1 MARAPLDDLAA
12 AYGYASLEVS
22 FKATKEASISW
33 KIYGK
38 KVYVVLSD
46 YFEGAPNIVILEL
59 CESAILWA
67 KGGRMDMPSYR
78 DWVSNGDFI
87 ERNRRMY
94 LKRSRNLAR
103 TEAGEHRNLTDSL
116 DRLLES
122 GLVLPSDIEN
132 SYFTWTA
139 RPNYGK
145 VGYCSPMMRVV
156 AVSRSLDSADVPEAV
171 LDYVV
176 YHETLHLRQGF
187 RPFCRSHDREFRQ
200 LERLYPDKDGCN
212 RFLRSMKNSEKRRIP
227 EQLRF
232 FPREHVVDG
241 DQMHCP
247 RHAVFQTLLESGLGE
262 YDVSGVL
269 QPFHVP

>member
-1 MARAPLDDLAA
+1 MAGAPLNDLAV
-12 AYGYASLEVS
+12 AYRYASVEVS

-33 KIYGK
+33 RISGK
-38 KVYVVLSD
+38 NVSIVLSD

-67 KGGRMDMPSYR
+67 RGDSMEMPAYR

-103 TEAGEHRNLTDSL
+103 TEVGEHRNLTDSL
-116 DRLLES
+116 DRLLDSE
-122 GLVLPSDIEN
+122 LVLPSDIEN

-156 AVSRSLDSADVPEAV
+156 AISRSLDSAEVPEAV

-200 LERLYPDKDGCN
+200 LECLYPDKDGCN
-212 RFLRSMKNSEKRRIP
+212 KFLRGMKAK
-227 EQLRF
+227 F
-232 FPREHVVDG
+232 
-241 DQMHCP
+241 
-247 RHAVFQTLLESGLGE
+247 
-262 YDVSGVL
+262 
-269 QPFHVP
+269 